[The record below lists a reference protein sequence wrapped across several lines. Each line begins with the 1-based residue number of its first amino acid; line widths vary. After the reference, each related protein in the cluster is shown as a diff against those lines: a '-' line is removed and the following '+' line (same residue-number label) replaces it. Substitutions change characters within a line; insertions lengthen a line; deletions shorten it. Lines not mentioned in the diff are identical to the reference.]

1 MTTRIAA
8 YNVENL
14 FARAKVFNE
23 QEHGAQRSI
32 LEAHAALNVLFA
44 KDAYGDR
51 DKADMLAHVGTLG
64 LLRSDQGPF
73 AIIRRIRGR
82 WIVRPRGGEPEIVA
96 RGRSD
101 WVGWCELRT
110 EPVNAVAMDNT
121 ARVIR
126 DVAAHVLAVVEAEN
140 RPLLQDFHQM
150 MLPRVGLEPGDG
162 YSHIMLIDGNDDR
175 GIDVGLATR
184 EGYPIGTVRS
194 HVDDRDARGRRIF
207 SRDSPE
213 YAVTTPCGETLIVI
227 PNHFKSKFGGETAQ
241 TRNRRRGQAEAVAAI
256 YARLRSEGAENVV
269 VLGDLN
275 DTPDSAAL
283 APLIGGTDLKEVSA
297 HPAFTEFE
305 YRARSGGRGIGTFGS
320 GADGSK
326 IDYILLSPALFARV
340 ERGGLLRKGAW
351 PGVRPQ
357 RWEVYPELR
366 EEVHAASDHHAI
378 WVDLAM

>member
-1 MTTRIAA
+1 MTTRVAA

-23 QEHGAQRSI
+23 DEYGTQRDI
-32 LEAHAALNVLFA
+32 LDAHAALNALFA
-44 KDAYGDR
+44 KPVYSER
-51 DKADMLAHVGTLG
+51 DKAEMVALIGTLG
-64 LLRSDQGPF
+64 LLKSDTGPF

-82 WIVRPRGGEPEIVA
+82 WILRPRDQQPEIVA
-96 RGRSD
+96 QGRAD
-101 WVGWCELRT
+101 WIGWCELRT

-126 DVAAHVLAVVEAEN
+126 DVAAHVLAVVEAES
-140 RPLLQDFHQM
+140 RPLLQDFHRI
-150 MLPRVGLEPGDG
+150 MLPRVGLKAGDG

-184 EGYPIGTVRS
+184 EGYPIGPVRS
-194 HVDDRDARGRRIF
+194 HVDDRDARGQRIF

-213 YAVTTPCGETLIVI
+213 YTVTTPGGQTLIVI
-227 PNHFKSKFGGETAQ
+227 PSHFKSKFGGETAL
-241 TRNRRRGQAEAVAAI
+241 TRKRRRAQAEAVAAI
-256 YARLRSEGAENVV
+256 YARLCSEGAENVV

-283 APLIGGTDLKEVSA
+283 APLVGGTDLKDVSTHA
-297 HPAFTEFE
+297 AFTEFE

-320 GADGSK
+320 GADSNK

-340 ERGGLLRKGAW
+340 QRGGLLRKGAW

-378 WVDLAM
+378 WVDLAV